1 MSNALIVLTF
11 ISTAGAE
18 KIKFDQEFP
27 KDVQF
32 FKTIAEIS
40 KKLRMSA
47 EDIVITVPGGV
58 ALTNSE
64 LYLSVEEITNRYK
77 TTFTIINRGV
87 VGYSG
92 F

>member
-1 MSNALIVLTF
+1 MDSGLIVLTF

-18 KIKFDQEFP
+18 RETFKQEFP

-32 FKTIAEIS
+32 FKTIAEIAR
-40 KKLRMSA
+40 KLRMTA

-64 LYLSVEEITNRYK
+64 MYLTVEEISKRYN
-77 TTFTIINRGV
+77 TTFTIINRGI
-87 VGYSG
+87 VG
-92 F
+92 